1 MECGFYQENK
11 ECTKE
16 CRYFETCTRNP
27 HREVK
32 KMATITQPIVIDGIE
47 FVINS
52 IRGITCSFPDKPE
65 YEEGFRDCLNA
76 MVDALENMQQSPAAG
91 FELTYADT
99 IRKMTNADI
108 IRNMTDAELA
118 EWLFNIESGD
128 IIGFCQNKEWCFENM
143 GKIPEE
149 NCKKC
154 LLEWLKGS
162 VSNGN

>member
-11 ECTKE
+11 ECTEE

-32 KMATITQPIVIDGIE
+32 KMATISQPIVIDGIE
-47 FVINS
+47 LATKA

-65 YEEGFRDCLNA
+65 YEEGFRDCLNT
-76 MVDALENMQQSPAAG
+76 MVRALESMHAPAEPLVLNPPAAG
-91 FELTYADT
+91 FVL
-99 IRKMTNADI
+99 TNADN

-128 IIGFCQNKEWCFENM
+128 IIGFCQNKEWCLDNM

>member
-11 ECTKE
+11 ECTQD

-65 YEEGFRDCLNA
+65 YEEGFRDCLNT
-76 MVDALENMQQSPAAG
+76 MVDALESMHTPAAG
-91 FELTYADT
+91 PPL
-99 IRKMTNADI
+99 TNADN

-128 IIGFCQNKEWCFENM
+128 IIGFCQNKEWCLDNV

-162 VSNGN
+162 VADGH

>member
-11 ECTKE
+11 ECTQD

-47 FVINS
+47 FVINI
-52 IRGITCSFPDKPE
+52 IRGIACSFPDKPE
-65 YEEGFRDCLNA
+65 YEEGFRDCLNT
-76 MVDALENMQQSPAAG
+76 MVSALESMHIPAAG
-91 FELTYADT
+91 PPL
-99 IRKMTNADI
+99 TNADN
-108 IRNMTDAELA
+108 IRNMTDSELA

-128 IIGFCQNKEWCFENM
+128 IIGFCQNKEWCFDNM

>member
-47 FVINS
+47 LATKA

-65 YEEGFRDCLNA
+65 YEEGFRDCLKTLA
-76 MVDALENMQQSPAAG
+76 DVLENMTTPAAG
-91 FELTYADT
+91 PPL
-99 IRKMTNADI
+99 TNADN
-108 IRNMTDAELA
+108 IRNMTDSELA
-118 EWLFNIESGD
+118 DLLFNIDDGD
-128 IIGFCQNKEWCFENM
+128 IIGFCQNKEWCLDNM
-143 GKIPEE
+143 GNIPKE

-154 LLEWLKGS
+154 LMEWLKGS
-162 VSNGN
+162 VK

>member
-11 ECTKE
+11 ECTQD

-47 FVINS
+47 FVINI
-52 IRGITCSFPDKPE
+52 IRGITFSFPDKPE
-65 YEEGFRDCLNA
+65 YEEGFRDCLNT
-76 MVDALENMQQSPAAG
+76 MVGALESMHIPAAG
-91 FELTYADT
+91 PPL
-99 IRKMTNADI
+99 TNADN
-108 IRNMTDAELA
+108 IRNMTDSELA

-162 VSNGN
+162 VADGH

>member
-11 ECTKE
+11 ECTQD

-65 YEEGFRDCLNA
+65 YEEGFRDCLNT
-76 MVDALENMQQSPAAG
+76 MVSALESMHTPAAG
-91 FELTYADT
+91 PA
-99 IRKMTNADI
+99 MTNADN

-128 IIGFCQNKEWCFENM
+128 IIGFCQNKEWCFDNM